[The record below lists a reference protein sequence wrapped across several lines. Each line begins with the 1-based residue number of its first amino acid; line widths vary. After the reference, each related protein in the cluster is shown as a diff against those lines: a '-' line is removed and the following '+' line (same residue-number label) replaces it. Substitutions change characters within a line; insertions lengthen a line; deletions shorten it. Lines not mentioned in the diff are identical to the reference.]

1 MTTTSTSYATTTP
14 NTSTPATSSAL
25 EDLTLDYD
33 AFLTLMIQQMKNQ
46 DPTDPMDSTEQLSQL
61 ATFSQV
67 EQSIQTNSKL
77 DSLLTNLSF
86 SQAGDLIGRTAT
98 AANGTTGVITS
109 VEVYSD
115 GTVLG
120 LEDGSGILLGPGVA
134 IS

>member
-1 MTTTSTSYATTTP
+1 MTTTSTSYAAAA
-14 NTSTPATSSAL
+14 TPAASSTSASAMA
-25 EDLTLDYD
+25 DLTLDYD
-33 AFLTLMIQQMKNQ
+33 AFLTLMVEQMKHQ
-46 DPTDPMDSTEQLSQL
+46 DPTEPMDSSEQLAQL
-61 ATFSQV
+61 ASFSQV

-77 DSLLTNLSF
+77 DRLLTNLSF

-98 AANGTTGVITS
+98 TADGVSGTIVS

-120 LEDGSGILLGPGVA
+120 MEDGSGILLGPGVA

>member
-1 MTTTSTSYATTTP
+1 MTTTSTSYATT
-14 NTSTPATSSAL
+14 STTTASTTSSSL

-67 EQSIQTNSKL
+67 EQAIQTNSKL
-77 DSLLTNLSF
+77 DSLLTNMSF

-98 AANGTTGVITS
+98 AADGTSGIITS

-120 LEDGSGILLGPGVA
+120 LEDGSGILLGAGVA

>member
-1 MTTTSTSYATTTP
+1 MTTVDPVTTQAASKTTSTAM
-14 NTSTPATSSAL
+14 

-33 AFLTLMIQQMKNQ
+33 AFLTLMIEQMKNQ
-46 DPTDPMDSTEQLSQL
+46 DPTEPMDSTAQLAQL

-67 EQSIQTNSKL
+67 EQAISTNNKL
-77 DSLLTNLSF
+77 DTLLANMSF

-98 AANGTTGVITS
+98 AADGTSGQITS
-109 VEVYSD
+109 VEIYSD

-120 LEDGSGILLGPGVA
+120 LEDGRGILLGPGVK

>member
-1 MTTTSTSYATTTP
+1 MTTTSTNYATTQTQAA
-14 NTSTPATSSAL
+14 SSSSAM

-46 DPTDPMDSTEQLSQL
+46 DPTNPMDSTEQLSQL

-67 EQSIQTNSKL
+67 EQAIQTNSKL

-98 AANGTTGVITS
+98 AADGTTGKITS

-120 LEDGSGILLGPGVA
+120 LEDGTGILLGPGVA